1 MLQLSLAFPAWAQE
15 PIWLFEDPTGQ
26 RTLDEIKE
34 NPQWFELTEKTSRGY
49 TKSTFW
55 IRIDLVN
62 SSNQSVEQNVSFKS
76 TQLPRVQE
84 YSYRD
89 DQWVVRNSGYQV
101 PLEQRPSPNISITF
115 PHFLAGSS
123 RAQLYYRIQSPL
135 QIHLDYEVLDRTQAA
150 HQTKLIEFT
159 HMAPFVAL
167 AVMWIFNFLVFFL
180 TRERIYGYYT
190 LLVLGHLVFVAG
202 QGRVWEWLGWTF
214 NSPIIITYAATYT
227 YIILFWFWYNLFTD
241 GKTALSRRVTY
252 GIILYLAAHLLV
264 PPFTQIFLFS
274 KVTGFV
280 VFFTASFLLAYAWR
294 RNDKLAK
301 LLALGWL
308 SYISLGT
315 LFLLSTQGQL
325 GVEFEQF
332 AAYGVVLETLF
343 FALVLSYRLRLLDKT
358 EAMLKNEHRLRLE
371 LEQAREELYL
381 ATSSGRVGLY
391 TLDLDS
397 QTVTANEV
405 YRELYEISAS
415 EYPDE
420 IPNEI
425 LHRMVL
431 DEDRDVLDR
440 VLRDRDNEDS
450 KVHNFELGVG
460 LPSGDIRHLFITN
473 KNDTDQR
480 GHKVIRGSVIDI
492 TRRKI
497 AEDRLRAEVAK
508 QEQLFA
514 IIGHELRTPASAL
527 KMLIEDQRISEL
539 EPHGGVIAETAEHL
553 LRVLDDMR
561 IVTQPERVLE
571 SPEVKGSV
579 PAMIQRSLPLLG
591 RLLVE
596 QGLSVYIEAS
606 EQSHSHCVV
615 REQLLRQIAL
625 NIVKNAALHAHA
637 TAMRI
642 GIEAEDLGESIRF
655 TLEFADN
662 GRGIPAE
669 QQEQIFEAFERG
681 DTEAEGTGL
690 GLHIS
695 RTYAQNILNGDLNYR
710 DNDPQ
715 GAIFTLTAVFNKTS
729 LELEKAEQE
738 AQQIA
743 QMNLLDGLT
752 VLYAEDSPVL
762 RMTTV
767 KQLQKK
773 GATVLVAT
781 DGREALEIADNQ
793 PFDLVITDIFMP
805 NLDGYGVT
813 SRIRKRGF
821 DCLII
826 GVTAA
831 VVGDE
836 TDRLI
841 ACGANAALAKP
852 LDIAALQKVI
862 AGHSH
867 LIHALNKSEDETA
880 RRRRVLVIDDDPI
893 TLARFEVLLEDGF
906 DVRTQGSAL
915 KAIEDFRAFNPDVI
929 LCDVNMPDMNGFEVF
944 KEIHSLDP
952 SVPIIQMSSTRASEH
967 YLSIAKTMGAAE
979 IMDKR
984 SDGDEVLR
992 LIHQVLKTNTEVQK

>member
-1 MLQLSLAFPAWAQE
+1 MIIVSVAPVNAKIGGWVFVLAWIAIGLVGLVRPNARYALTIALSLVCFPLGVITVWMNGTTTLAVSIVFSLL
-15 PIWLFEDPTGQ
+15 PIILLANRLGLFISFAYLALFAIPPVIHQDFDTTLYARLLFSNLVLMGGAYFIISFTHRNYIENEEKQSKLVRSALLQDAALAMDETDILEVAVDDMSVQYLRGTSATAIEGTFEEKIRRSLVDTALADQIIRAIKSDAVGGERWVYELYTDSSRTETRWLKILISQ
-26 RTLDEIKE
+26 SY
-34 NPQWFELTEKTSRGY
+34 SRG
-49 TKSTFW
+49 
-55 IRIDLVN
+55 N
-62 SSNQSVEQNVSFKS
+62 
-76 TQLPRVQE
+76 
-84 YSYRD
+84 
-89 DQWVVRNSGYQV
+89 
-101 PLEQRPSPNISITF
+101 
-115 PHFLAGSS
+115 
-123 RAQLYYRIQSPL
+123 
-135 QIHLDYEVLDRTQAA
+135 
-150 HQTKLIEFT
+150 
-159 HMAPFVAL
+159 
-167 AVMWIFNFLVFFL
+167 
-180 TRERIYGYYT
+180 TR
-190 LLVLGHLVFVAG
+190 
-202 QGRVWEWLGWTF
+202 
-214 NSPIIITYAATYT
+214 
-227 YIILFWFWYNLFTD
+227 
-241 GKTALSRRVTY
+241 
-252 GIILYLAAHLLV
+252 
-264 PPFTQIFLFS
+264 
-274 KVTGFV
+274 
-280 VFFTASFLLAYAWR
+280 
-294 RNDKLAK
+294 
-301 LLALGWL
+301 
-308 SYISLGT
+308 
-315 LFLLSTQGQL
+315 
-325 GVEFEQF
+325 
-332 AAYGVVLETLF
+332 
-343 FALVLSYRLRLLDKT
+343 YRLIVRRDITIEKQG
-358 EAMLKNEHRLRLE
+358 ELE
-371 LEQAREELYL
+371 LRE
-381 ATSSGRVGLY
+381 TG
-391 TLDLDS
+391 
-397 QTVTANEV
+397 
-405 YRELYEISAS
+405 
-415 EYPDE
+415 
-420 IPNEI
+420 
-425 LHRMVL
+425 
-431 DEDRDVLDR
+431 
-440 VLRDRDNEDS
+440 
-450 KVHNFELGVG
+450 
-460 LPSGDIRHLFITN
+460 
-473 KNDTDQR
+473 
-480 GHKVIRGSVIDI
+480 
-492 TRRKI
+492 
-497 AEDRLRAEVAK
+497 DRLRSELAK
-508 QEQLFA
+508 QDQLFA

-571 SPEVKGSV
+571 SPELKGSV

-596 QGLSVYIEAS
+596 QGLSVYVEAS
-606 EQSHSHCVV
+606 EQSNAHCVV

-637 TAMRI
+637 TEMRI

-695 RTYAQNILNGDLNYR
+695 RTYAQNILNGDLTYR
-710 DNDPQ
+710 DNEPQ

-738 AQQIA
+738 AKQIA

-767 KQLQKK
+767 KQLQNK

-793 PFDLVITDIFMP
+793 SFDLVITDIFMP

-813 SRIRKRGF
+813 SGIRERGF
-821 DCLII
+821 DCPII

-862 AGHSH
+862 AYHGH
-867 LIHALNKSEDETA
+867 LIHALNKSEYETA

-893 TLARFEVLLEDGF
+893 TLARFEVLLENDF
-906 DVRTQGSAL
+906 DVRTQESAL
-915 KAIEDFRAFNPDVI
+915 KAIEDFKAFNPDVI

-952 SVPIIQMSSTRASEH
+952 SVPIIQISGTRASEH

-979 IMDKR
+979 IMEKT
-984 SDGDEVLR
+984 SDGDEVLH
-992 LIHQVLKTNTEVQK
+992 LLHQVLRSNIK